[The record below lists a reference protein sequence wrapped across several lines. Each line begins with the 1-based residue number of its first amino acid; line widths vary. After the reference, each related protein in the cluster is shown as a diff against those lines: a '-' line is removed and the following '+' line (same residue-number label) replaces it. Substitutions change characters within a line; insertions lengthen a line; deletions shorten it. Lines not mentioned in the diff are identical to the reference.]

1 MSEQLHDRV
10 TDLLERADEQS
21 GSLVA
26 GSTADDESTANDIRD
41 LADEANEIL
50 DSADPDE
57 LLEAVGLDTLPDG
70 SEPDS
75 IPAAISQGD
84 PDEVDDLRRLL
95 HLSRLGDRGEGLE
108 DAIGSVRAGIGDSSG
123 AGSDDSVEAESKSGD
138 ESAASSADEDSNG
151 AEADEATSDAGGGT
165 SDLEERLRSAMSSSL
180 TDFSDDVSQLQ
191 ERLEALGG
199 GGDAD
204 ESEAAGES
212 DESAAAESESGSE
225 PEDEASDES
234 DDGLLGAD
242 LGSGGGRGNRGTS
255 GSGTRY
261 STMAPPPSKRSD
273 MRGTARFS
281 TMPDKMRD

>member
-95 HLSRLGDRGEGLE
+95 HLARLGDRSDGLE
-108 DAIGSVRAGIGDSSG
+108 DAISGVRARVGDAETDAAEGTS
-123 AGSDDSVEAESKSGD
+123 ADAES
-138 ESAASSADEDSNG
+138 ESTGSTDSA
-151 AEADEATSDAGGGT
+151 ADEASTSDVEDET
-165 SDLEERLRSAMSSSL
+165 EDLEERLRSAMTSSL
-180 TDFSDDVSQLQ
+180 TAFSDDVTQLQ

-199 GGDAD
+199 DAAD
-204 ESEAAGES
+204 G
-212 DESAAAESESGSE
+212 SAVAESESGEE
-225 PEDEASDES
+225 PDETAAEDATEEETAGEATEEDS
-234 DDGLLGAD
+234 DDGLF
-242 LGSGGGRGNRGTS
+242 GSGLGGDSDRGTS
-255 GSGTRY
+255 GGATRH
-261 STMAPPPSKRSD
+261 STMAPPPSKRAD